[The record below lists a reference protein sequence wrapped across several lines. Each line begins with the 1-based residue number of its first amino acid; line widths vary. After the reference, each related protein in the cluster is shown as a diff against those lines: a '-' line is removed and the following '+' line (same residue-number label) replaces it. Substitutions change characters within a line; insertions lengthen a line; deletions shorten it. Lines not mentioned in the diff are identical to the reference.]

1 MANLSYGSQVEKD
14 ADKSLLELA
23 REALDISSSAL
34 RLDDWGLWHLRGKR
48 DRITTWGDGQGFLL
62 ALYEPL
68 P

>member
-14 ADKSLLELA
+14 ADKALLELA

-48 DRITTWGDGQGFLL
+48 DGITTWGDGQGFLL